1 MDGLG
6 LFGRTPPRDNAAKT
20 AAAIDMDTVQ
30 VLKPATARRVF
41 LGQMA
46 FLAVLLAAVA
56 TSNVFTE
63 ISDRA
68 LDGVRLAT
76 WEPVTWEFS
85 SIVCLWLLV
94 PAIGWWLTQFPLVH
108 GGWLRSLPAHLVATL
123 PFSLAHVGG
132 MVALRYGIYALVGR
146 HYSLGP
152 WWPVWFYEYRKDF
165 VSYWLLII
173 CIVAFRLYGLWVDSR
188 NATVMPEQREAP
200 AGDTPA
206 GEATGGDTPLERL
219 VVRKLNRE
227 YIIAVGDVDRVEADG
242 NYVNVYAQGTA
253 YPRRESLAAL
263 ERRLD
268 GRRFVRVHRGHLVN
282 VDRIREIQPWD
293 HGDYRIVLQDGTCVN
308 LSRRYRARLQHL
320 LH

>member
-1 MDGLG
+1 MDS
-6 LFGRTPPRDNAAKT
+6 
-20 AAAIDMDTVQ
+20 VQ
-30 VLKPATARRVF
+30 HLEPTTARRVF
-41 LGQMA
+41 LWQMA
-46 FLAVLLAAVA
+46 FLAVLLSADAV
-56 TSNVFTE
+56 SNIFTE
-63 ISDRA
+63 IADWGR
-68 LDGVRLAT
+68 GGTHLAA
-76 WEPVTWEFS
+76 WQPVTWEFS
-85 SIVCLWLLV
+85 SIICIWLLV
-94 PAIGWWLTQFPLVH
+94 PVIGWWLEQFPMIH

-123 PFSLAHVGG
+123 LFSLVHVGG
-132 MVALRYGIYALVGR
+132 MVILRDLVYRLMGM
-146 HYSLGP
+146 HYDFGA
-152 WWPVWFYEYRKDF
+152 WWPNWFYEYRKDF
-165 VSYWLLII
+165 ISYWLLLI
-173 CIVAFRLYGLWVDSR
+173 CIVAFRLYGLWMDSR
-188 NATVMPEQREAP
+188 ESLASAP
-200 AGDTPA
+200 PQDSVSNETAPSESRVGDDSP
-206 GEATGGDTPLERL
+206 ERL

-263 ERRLD
+263 EKRLD